1 MKHKKVLGST
11 GLLLFYLGVFLV
23 FIAPI
28 VRLLFMSLKGSD
40 GYGLSNYQVLLQEKR
55 TREAIFNT
63 ILIAASST
71 MIAIVAG
78 SGLALAAAYTNIK
91 RKRLLELL
99 VLLPFIIPS
108 YIITLSWSGFLS
120 KKGIVNQILGAVGIG
135 PVNIYSIGGI
145 LLVIGIC
152 NIPVVYMSVIHMLR
166 RIPRDLEWASRACG
180 FGLSYTLIHVD
191 LVQVLP
197 AIIAGGLLAF
207 LSAIDNFSVPAFL
220 GISSGIPVLS
230 TYIYEK
236 AIGFGPDAFPLAAA
250 LSVLLSVIA
259 VGGTLMET
267 ALVGKNGKSESI
279 KEDYSVRIE
288 LEGPKRRL
296 LEWGL
301 LGTLGVLNLVPIL
314 VMIKSAFLKTYGLKM
329 TLDNL
334 SFKNFAFVFT
344 NRGVL
349 AAVRN
354 SILLALVTCGVCIV
368 VGTTAAYMKVR
379 RNSKGAVTME
389 KCASLTYAIPGIVL
403 SLAMIVHWVEPLPG
417 IRPGVYGTIW
427 ILVIA
432 YITRYLILQ
441 IKESTTALM
450 SVNPELE
457 EAVRAC
463 GRGKRALWQQVLLPM
478 LVRPILSGSFL
489 IFVSSLTELTLSS
502 MLASAGT
509 KTIGLTIFNFQQSGD
524 YNLSAAMSAVIVV
537 MVLTG
542 YCLVALKPAEKKK
555 RGKEHESLFRAY
567 NPEVRANTG
576 A

>member
-197 AIIAGGLLAF
+197 AIIAGQQKQQA
-207 LSAIDNFSVPAFL
+207 
-220 GISSGIPVLS
+220 
-230 TYIYEK
+230 
-236 AIGFGPDAFPLAAA
+236 
-250 LSVLLSVIA
+250 
-259 VGGTLMET
+259 
-267 ALVGKNGKSESI
+267 
-279 KEDYSVRIE
+279 
-288 LEGPKRRL
+288 
-296 LEWGL
+296 
-301 LGTLGVLNLVPIL
+301 
-314 VMIKSAFLKTYGLKM
+314 
-329 TLDNL
+329 
-334 SFKNFAFVFT
+334 
-344 NRGVL
+344 
-349 AAVRN
+349 
-354 SILLALVTCGVCIV
+354 
-368 VGTTAAYMKVR
+368 
-379 RNSKGAVTME
+379 
-389 KCASLTYAIPGIVL
+389 
-403 SLAMIVHWVEPLPG
+403 
-417 IRPGVYGTIW
+417 
-427 ILVIA
+427 
-432 YITRYLILQ
+432 
-441 IKESTTALM
+441 
-450 SVNPELE
+450 
-457 EAVRAC
+457 RAC
-463 GRGKRALWQQVLLPM
+463 
-478 LVRPILSGSFL
+478 
-489 IFVSSLTELTLSS
+489 
-502 MLASAGT
+502 
-509 KTIGLTIFNFQQSGD
+509 
-524 YNLSAAMSAVIVV
+524 
-537 MVLTG
+537 
-542 YCLVALKPAEKKK
+542 KP
-555 RGKEHESLFRAY
+555 
-567 NPEVRANTG
+567 
-576 A
+576 